1 MGKGGSKIVHTITH
15 PEEIVSGVIS
25 HTNDLTTTIKTVTDA
40 AIHHQQVQHVPVHH
54 ANTNL
59 LSAIS
64 RPKLAAHTAHIDSIT
79 ISKIPTITGQPGAIV
94 SRQTFPP
101 THINSNTATADTFM
115 TKIETSLQNQ
125 TVVISAVS
133 GAAVGLALGGDNRA
147 LAMIVGGVCPVLA
160 HAALS
165 DPALVKTA

>member
-15 PEEIVSGVIS
+15 PEEIVSDVIS

-40 AIHHQQVQHVPVHH
+40 ALHHQQVQHVPVHH

-64 RPKLAAHTAHIDSIT
+64 RPKMAAHTAHIDSIT

-94 SRQTFPP
+94 SRQTFPS
-101 THINSNTATADTFM
+101 TNSTAKAGTFM
-115 TKIETSLQNQ
+115 SKIEASLQNQ
-125 TVVISAVS
+125 TVVISAAS

-165 DPALVKTA
+165 DSALVKTA